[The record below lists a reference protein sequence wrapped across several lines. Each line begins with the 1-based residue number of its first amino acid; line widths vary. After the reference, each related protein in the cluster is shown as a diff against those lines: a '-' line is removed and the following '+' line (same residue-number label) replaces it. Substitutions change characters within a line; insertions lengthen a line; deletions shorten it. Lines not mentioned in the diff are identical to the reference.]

1 MESRKNFPKHSN
13 GLSTIRYSKELPKLH
28 KRNRGHY
35 LTLNQVDSQKYSN
48 VYGESNAQDNLLYSF
63 DVVLVSLES
72 AAHSNHYPKSYDRP
86 KFARNQAK
94 DVQEDVNPVVHQS

>member
-1 MESRKNFPKHSN
+1 MTYQQYDIAKSSQ
-13 GLSTIRYSKELPKLH
+13 SSVSC
-28 KRNRGHY
+28 NRGHF

-48 VYGESNAQDNLLYSF
+48 VYDKPNAPYDRVYSF

-72 AAHSNHYPKSYDRP
+72 AARSPIIVPKSYDRP

-94 DVQEDVNPVVHQS
+94 DVQEDVNSVVHES

>member
-1 MESRKNFPKHSN
+1 MAYQQYDVARSSQ
-13 GLSTIRYSKELPKLH
+13 SSVSCY
-28 KRNRGHY
+28 RGHF

-48 VYGESNAQDNLLYSF
+48 VYDKPNAPNNRMYSF

-72 AAHSNHYPKSYDRP
+72 AARSPIIVPKSYDRP

-94 DVQEDVNPVVHQS
+94 DVQEDVNTVVHES